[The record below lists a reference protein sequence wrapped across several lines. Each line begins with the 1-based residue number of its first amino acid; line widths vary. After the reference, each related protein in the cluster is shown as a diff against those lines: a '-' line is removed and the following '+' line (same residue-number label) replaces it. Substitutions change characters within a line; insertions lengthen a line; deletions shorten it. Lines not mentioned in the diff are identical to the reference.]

1 MAFFTREDGAQ
12 NRQTTSDKRVINR
25 PPVLFSR
32 TQEIISAIE
41 KEIGCTFITYWNSYN
56 GSVCQ
61 DDVVGLYELLGNIGK
76 KEKIGL
82 FIKSDGGN
90 GQSSLRIV
98 NLLRD
103 YTNDLAALIP
113 LNCVSAATMIALGA
127 NEIKMGPLAYLTAVD
142 TSLTHSLSPIDN
154 TNTRVS
160 VSQNELARI
169 LKLWK
174 EASTQNNEDSNPY
187 KSIFDKIHPL
197 VIGAVDRAS
206 SLSIRLCSEILSYH
220 IDDPKKVT
228 DISNKLNSDYPSHT
242 YPITLR
248 EAKRVGLNATELDPK
263 INNLLLE
270 LNELYSE
277 MGQSAFT
284 DYDEE
289 NYHDH
294 QILNILESNNI
305 QVYYQSDKDWY
316 YRKEERRWLSM
327 NDKSSWRKIE
337 KKDDKLIE
345 TVVHIR

>member
-1 MAFFTREDGAQ
+1 MAFFGNEEGKQ
-12 NRQTTSDKRVINR
+12 NRQVATDKRAINR
-25 PPVLFSR
+25 PPVLFTE
-32 TQEIISAIE
+32 TQKIIAEIE
-41 KEIGCTFITYWNSYN
+41 KETKCTFITYWNSYN

-61 DDVVGLYELLGNIGK
+61 DDVVGLYELLGQIGK
-76 KEKIGL
+76 QNKICM

-90 GQSSLRIV
+90 GQAALRIV

-103 YTNDLAALIP
+103 YTSDLIAMVP
-113 LNCVSAATMIALGA
+113 LNCVSAATMVALGA
-127 NEIKMGPLAYLTAVD
+127 NEIQMGPLAYLSAVD
-142 TSLTHSLSPIDN
+142 TSLTHSLSPVDN
-154 TNTRVS
+154 TNNRVS

-169 LKLWK
+169 LRLWQ
-174 EASTQNNEDSNPY
+174 EASSGKAEDSNPY

-206 SLSIRLCSEILSYH
+206 SLSIRLSSEILSYH
-220 IDDPKKVT
+220 ITDPKKVT
-228 DISNKLNSDYPSHT
+228 EISHKLNSDYPSHT

-248 EAKRVGLNATELDPK
+248 EAQRVGLNAVALDQK
-263 INNLLLE
+263 INTLLIE

-294 QILNILESNNI
+294 QILNILEAN
-305 QVYYQSDKDWY
+305 KDWY
-316 YRKEERRWLSM
+316 YRKEERRWMSM

-337 KKDDKLIE
+337 KKDGKLVE